1 MDRDRVERDAALM
14 AEIERRAEQL
24 AGEYRAMITRGIPAQ
39 FALFTVAR
47 SIH

>member
-1 MDRDRVERDAALM
+1 MDRERERDAALM

-24 AGEYRAMITRGIPAQ
+24 ASEYWAMVARGIPAE
-39 FALFTVAR
+39 FALYTVAR